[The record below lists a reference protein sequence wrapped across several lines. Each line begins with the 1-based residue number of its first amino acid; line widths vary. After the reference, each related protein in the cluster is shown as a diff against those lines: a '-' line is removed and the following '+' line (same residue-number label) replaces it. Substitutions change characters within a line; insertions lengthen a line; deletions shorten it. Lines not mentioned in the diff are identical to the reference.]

1 MSKKEMAVIP
11 ASGFA
16 FLAQLRKHNNREW
29 FNAHKDVYQQE
40 LQHMENFAAALLA
53 KLNTHDVIE
62 TASGKQA
69 LMRIYRDTRFSH
81 DKTPYKTHWSG
92 HFTRATAQRRG
103 GYYFHIEEGNTFIAG
118 GFRGPAADD
127 LKRVRDDIA
136 FDATPLRKILK
147 QKTFVEYF
155 GMLRGEQLKNAP
167 KGFPADHEAVDLL
180 RYKQYLVRR
189 DFTDAQVLAD
199 NFLEEA
205 NKTFKAMRPFLDY
218 MSDALTVD
226 GNGE

>member
-1 MSKKEMAVIP
+1 MSKKDTVIIP

-29 FNAHKDVYQQE
+29 FDAHKNVYLQE
-40 LQHMENFAAALLA
+40 LLHLENFAAALLA

-69 LMRIYRDTRFSH
+69 LRRIYRDTRFSQ

-118 GFRGPAADD
+118 GFFNPVADD
-127 LKRVRDDIA
+127 LKRVRNDIA

-155 GMLRGEQLKNAP
+155 GTLRGEQLKNAP

-189 DFTDAQVLAD
+189 NFTDEEVLAGT
-199 NFLEEA
+199 FLEEA
-205 NKTFKAMRPFLDY
+205 SKTFKAMRPFFDY
-218 MSDALTVD
+218 MSDVLTMD